1 MASEKEIEG
10 INVLPATPPED
21 DTKKQPA
28 DAWKISFDYP
38 SVEWG
43 SHYHWNIM
51 PSSALRFLMS
61 SKRKCGLSGINVL
74 WERTAGQ
81 FTRHYPKTLLLSG
94 DRLVGEED
102 AR

>member
-1 MASEKEIEG
+1 MKVSLPFRDTEG
-10 INVLPATPPED
+10 KSDSGGLVSLELGCWGATEHN
-21 DTKKQPA
+21 A
-28 DAWKISFDYP
+28 DL
-38 SVEWG
+38 G
-43 SHYHWNIM
+43 IM
-51 PSSALRFLMS
+51 FLMS
-61 SKRKCGLSGINVL
+61 SKRKCGVSGINVL